1 LESVDVMSNDDVP
14 FRRLPILD
22 LLLGPAQIH
31 FAEEKVPKKRS
42 PGNLKKNTRVLDQ
55 INHGAAGVDLGASE
69 VWVAVGEHLSETPVR
84 TFGTTTAELRA
95 SAEWMKS
102 IGVDTVAMEA
112 TGVYWVPAYE
122 IYEEYGLNPILIN
135 SRSIRSF
142 NGMKKSDYIDC
153 QWIHLLH
160 TFGILQASMRV
171 EAEMIEL
178 RGYMRQRKN
187 LVEQCSE
194 QILLMQKALILMN
207 LRLDQAVSDITGA
220 TGLRILRAIV
230 EKGQRD
236 PRKLAEMRD
245 PACAKSEE
253 QIAEALTGHYR
264 EEQLLALDHALR
276 LWDFCQGLMRE
287 CDEHI
292 DALLKKLPIK
302 QSRETL
308 PNARLT
314 KGKARKNEL
323 RIEDG
328 RALLY
333 ERLGVD
339 LTLIAGLQVLT
350 ILTVLSECGF
360 DLSRFPTAKHF
371 TSWLGLSPGT
381 NITGGRIISSR
392 SRRTTNRAATAL
404 RLAAQSLLKTDT
416 ELGAFGRRL
425 RGRTG
430 PEKAITAVAAKLAHR
445 IYDSLRTG
453 RAYAD
458 RGPEY
463 HDAIHRH
470 RNLTSLTKRAKR
482 FGMKLVPIETEAA

>member
-1 LESVDVMSNDDVP
+1 MSNDVVP
-14 FRRLPILD
+14 IRRLQILD
-22 LLLGPAQIH
+22 LLLGSAQIQ
-31 FAEEKVPKKRS
+31 FAEERVPKKRS
-42 PGNLKKNTRVLDQ
+42 PRNRKKNKRVLDQ
-55 INHGAAGVDLGASE
+55 INHNAAGVDMGASE
-69 VWVAVGEHLSETPVR
+69 VWVAVGEHLSEEAVR
-84 TFGTTTAELRA
+84 VFGTTTAQLRA

-112 TGVYWVPAYE
+112 TGVYWVAAYE

-153 QWIHLLH
+153 QWIQLLH
-160 TFGILQASMRV
+160 TFGILQASVRP

-178 RGYMRQRKN
+178 RGYMRQRRN
-187 LVEQCSE
+187 LTEQCSE
-194 QILLMQKALILMN
+194 QILLMQKALTLMN

-230 EKGQRD
+230 EQGLRD
-236 PRKLAEMRD
+236 PGKLAAMRD
-245 PACAKSEE
+245 PACAQSEE

-264 EEQLLALDHALR
+264 DEQLLALSHALR
-276 LWDFCQGLMRE
+276 LWDFCQSLMRE
-287 CDEHI
+287 CDEHVETV
-292 DALLKKLPIK
+292 LEKLPIR

-308 PNARLT
+308 PKARVT

-323 RIEDG
+323 RVKDG

-350 ILTVLSECGF
+350 ILTVLSECGV

-371 TSWLGLSPGT
+371 ASWLGLCPGT
-381 NITGGRIISSR
+381 NKTGGRIVNSR

-416 ELGAFGRRL
+416 ELGAFGRSL
-425 RGRTG
+425 RGRIG
-430 PEKAITAVAAKLAHR
+430 PEKAVTAVAAKLAHR

-458 RGPEY
+458 RGPQY
-463 HDAIHRH
+463 HDNLHRE
-470 RNLTSLTKRAKR
+470 RNLISLTKRAQR
-482 FGMKLVPIETEAA
+482 LGMKLVPVETEAA

>member
-1 LESVDVMSNDDVP
+1 MGSTE
-14 FRRLPILD
+14 I
-22 LLLGPAQIH
+22 
-31 FAEEKVPKKRS
+31 
-42 PGNLKKNTRVLDQ
+42 
-55 INHGAAGVDLGASE
+55 
-69 VWVAVGEHLSETPVR
+69 WVAVGEHLSEEAVR
-84 TFGTTTAELRA
+84 RFGTTTAQLRA

-102 IGVDTVAMEA
+102 IGADTVAIEA

-122 IYEEYGLNPILIN
+122 IYEEYGLKPILIN

-153 QWIHLLH
+153 QWIQLLH
-160 TFGILQASMRV
+160 TFGILQVSLRP

-178 RGYMRQRKN
+178 RGYMRQRRN
-187 LVEQCSE
+187 LTEQCSE
-194 QILLMQKALILMN
+194 QILLMQKALTLMN

-230 EKGQRD
+230 DDGVRD
-236 PRKLAEMRD
+236 PKKLAEMRD

-264 EEQLLALDHALR
+264 DEQLLALDHALR
-276 LWDFCQGLMRE
+276 LWDFCQDLMRE
-287 CDEHI
+287 CDKRVETV
-292 DALLKKLPIK
+292 LKKLPVK

-308 PNARLT
+308 PKARVT

-323 RIEDG
+323 RIADG

-350 ILTVLSECGF
+350 ILTVVSECGV

-371 TSWLGLSPGT
+371 ASWLGLSPGT
-381 NITGGRIISSR
+381 NKTGGRVVSAK

-416 ELGAFGRRL
+416 ELGAFGRSL
-425 RGRTG
+425 RGRVG

-453 RAYAD
+453 RAYED
-458 RGPEY
+458 RGPGY
-463 HDAIHRH
+463 HEAVHRE
-470 RNLTSLTKRAKR
+470 RNLVALTKRARR
-482 FGMKLVPIETEAA
+482 FGMILVPIDTEAA

>member
-1 LESVDVMSNDDVP
+1 MSNDVVP
-14 FRRLPILD
+14 IRRLQILD
-22 LLLGPAQIH
+22 LLLGSAQIQ
-31 FAEEKVPKKRS
+31 FAEERVPKKRS
-42 PGNLKKNTRVLDQ
+42 PRNRKKNKRVLDQ
-55 INHGAAGVDLGASE
+55 INHNAAGVDMGASE
-69 VWVAVGEHLSETPVR
+69 VWVAVGEHLSEEAVR
-84 TFGTTTAELRA
+84 VFGTTTAQLRA

-153 QWIHLLH
+153 QWIQLLH
-160 TFGILQASMRV
+160 TFGILQASVRP

-178 RGYMRQRKN
+178 RGYMRQRRN
-187 LVEQCSE
+187 LTEQCSE
-194 QILLMQKALILMN
+194 QILLMQKALTLMN
-207 LRLDQAVSDITGA
+207 LRLDQAVTDITGV

-230 EKGQRD
+230 EQGLRD
-236 PRKLAEMRD
+236 PGKLAAMRD
-245 PACAKSEE
+245 PACAQSEE

-264 EEQLLALDHALR
+264 DEQLLALSHALR
-276 LWDFCQGLMRE
+276 LWDFCQSLMRE
-287 CDEHI
+287 CDEHVETV
-292 DALLKKLPIK
+292 LEKLPIK

-308 PNARLT
+308 PKARVT

-323 RIEDG
+323 RVKDG

-339 LTLIAGLQVLT
+339 LTLIAGLEVLT
-350 ILTVLSECGF
+350 ILTVLSECGV

-371 TSWLGLSPGT
+371 ASWLGLCPGT
-381 NITGGRIISSR
+381 NKTGGRIVNSR

-416 ELGAFGRRL
+416 ELGAFGRSL
-425 RGRTG
+425 RGRIG
-430 PEKAITAVAAKLAHR
+430 PEKAVTAVAAKLAHR

-453 RAYAD
+453 RPYAD
-458 RGPEY
+458 RGPQY
-463 HDAIHRH
+463 HDNLHRE
-470 RNLTSLTKRAKR
+470 RNLISLSKRAQR
-482 FGMKLVPIETEAA
+482 LGMKLVPVETEAA

>member
-1 LESVDVMSNDDVP
+1 M
-14 FRRLPILD
+14 
-22 LLLGPAQIH
+22 
-31 FAEEKVPKKRS
+31 PKKRS
-42 PGNLKKNTRVLDQ
+42 PRNRKKNKRVLDQ
-55 INHGAAGVDLGASE
+55 INHNAAGVDMGSTE
-69 VWVAVGEHLSETPVR
+69 IWVAVGEHLSEEPVR
-84 TFGTTTAELRA
+84 KFGTTTTELRE
-95 SAEWMKS
+95 SADWMKS
-102 IGVDTVAMEA
+102 IGVETVAIEA

-122 IYEEYGLNPILIN
+122 IYEQYGLKPILIN

-153 QWIHLLH
+153 QWIQLLH
-160 TFGILQASMRV
+160 TFGILQASIRA

-178 RGYMRQRKN
+178 RGYMRQRRN
-187 LVEQCSE
+187 LTEQCSE

-207 LRLDQAVSDITGA
+207 LRLDQAVSDLTGA

-230 EKGQRD
+230 EDGERD
-236 PRKLAEMRD
+236 PKKLAQMRD

-264 EEQLLALDHALR
+264 DEQLLALDQALR
-276 LWDFCQGLMRE
+276 LWDFCQSLMLE
-287 CDEHI
+287 CDERVQ
-292 DALLKKLPIK
+292 AVLEKLPVK

-308 PNARLT
+308 PKARVT

-323 RIEDG
+323 RIQDG
-328 RALLY
+328 RVLLY

-350 ILTVLSECGF
+350 ILTVISECGV
-360 DLSRFPTAKHF
+360 DLSRFPTARHF
-371 TSWLGLSPGT
+371 ASWLGLSPGT
-381 NITGGRIISSR
+381 NKTGGRVVSAK

-416 ELGAFGRRL
+416 ELGAFGRSL
-425 RGRTG
+425 RGRVG

-458 RGPEY
+458 RGPGY
-463 HDAIHRH
+463 HEAVHRQ
-470 RNLTSLTKRAKR
+470 RNLTALTKRARR
-482 FGMKLVPIETEAA
+482 FGMILVPMETEAA

>member
-1 LESVDVMSNDDVP
+1 M
-14 FRRLPILD
+14 
-22 LLLGPAQIH
+22 
-31 FAEEKVPKKRS
+31 
-42 PGNLKKNTRVLDQ
+42 
-55 INHGAAGVDLGASE
+55 GAAE
-69 VWVAVGEHLSETPVR
+69 VWVAVGEHLSEEPVR
-84 TFGTTTAELRA
+84 RFGTTTGELRA
-95 SAEWMKS
+95 SAEWMKA
-102 IGVDTVAMEA
+102 IGVDTVAIEA

-122 IYEEYGLNPILIN
+122 IYEEYGLKPILIQL
-135 SRSIRSF
+135 RTIRSF

-153 QWIHLLH
+153 QWIQLLH
-160 TFGILQASMRV
+160 TFGILQASIRP

-178 RGYMRQRKN
+178 RGYMRQRRT
-187 LVEQCSE
+187 LTEQCSE

-220 TGLRILRAIV
+220 TGLRILRAMV
-230 EKGQRD
+230 EQGERD
-236 PRKLAEMRD
+236 PKKLAALRD
-245 PACAKSEE
+245 PACARSEE

-264 EEQLLALDHALR
+264 DEQLLALDQSLR
-276 LWDFCQGLMRE
+276 LWEFCQGLMGE
-287 CDEHI
+287 CDQRI
-292 DALLKKLPIK
+292 KTLLEKLPSK

-308 PNARLT
+308 PKARIT

-323 RIEDG
+323 RVEDG

-350 ILTVLSECGF
+350 ILTVISECGV
-360 DLSRFPTAKHF
+360 DLSRFPSAKHF
-371 TSWLGLSPGT
+371 ASWLGLSPGT
-381 NITGGRIISSR
+381 NKTGGRIVSSR

-416 ELGAFGRRL
+416 ELGAFGRSI
-425 RGRTG
+425 RGRVG

-458 RGPEY
+458 RGPDY
-463 HDAIHRH
+463 HEAVHRE
-470 RNLTSLTKRAKR
+470 RNLIALTKRAR
-482 FGMKLVPIETEAA
+482 RYGMLLVPVDTQAA